1 MSGFSSACRLSI
13 KSVDNI
19 DLRVV
24 TPLNGSPGILKA
36 LDNHSDWPVVIK
48 MKWVSITTLGF
59 KSIAYNNIREILFFV
74 RLF

>member
-1 MSGFSSACRLSI
+1 M
-13 KSVDNI
+13 DNI

-36 LDNHSDWPVVIK
+36 LDSYSDWPVVIK

-74 RLF
+74 CLFVLIDC